1 MAKCSC
7 IYKQQVLENVERM
20 YEFHLQSFNKT
31 LTVNL
36 LEAKVSE
43 LQKNK
48 EVFEKEVVKLNEKLE
63 QLSKQ
68 MDKAKQAMDSVPK
81 NRVERYNQNVTVYN
95 NLVHEFNRNQ
105 KEKLLR
111 ESKIVTLTSE
121 LVIYEAKLSGLKQ
134 IEKV

>member
-95 NLVHEFNRNQ
+95 NTTLVDSTQRYSQCMN
-105 KEKLLR
+105 
-111 ESKIVTLTSE
+111 SIVIRKKNS
-121 LVIYEAKLSGLKQ
+121 
-134 IEKV
+134 